1 MKVNCLICFCCIA
14 GVVGCVS
21 PNRVSNLHQRVTK
34 LEMNNAALATA
45 LKESE
50 SSRDNGR
57 QTNLDNNYAELNA
70 TVEELRREIQIV
82 RGKVEEADYSIQK
95 GRQNVS
101 TSPQDEDSRLSRLEE
116 RILRLEQYLALE
128 SSAVDTKP
136 PVAAIPKKTAPP
148 VPVKTELSEA
158 ELYNTAKQALDNS
171 EFEASRASFD
181 DFLKRFPKSAN
192 ADNAQFWIGEAY
204 YREKW
209 YEKAIMEYQKVIETY
224 PDGNKVASALL
235 KQGLSF
241 FNLNEKA
248 NARLILKEIIK
259 KYPTSNE
266 AKIAKEKLDT
276 FN

>member
-1 MKVNCLICFCCIA
+1 
-14 GVVGCVS
+14 
-21 PNRVSNLHQRVTK
+21 
-34 LEMNNAALATA
+34 MNNAALVAA

-50 SSRDNGR
+50 ANRNSLQ
-57 QTNLDNNYAELNA
+57 QTKLDDNYAELNA

-82 RGKVEEADYSIQK
+82 KGKVEEVEHSIQK
-95 GRQNVS
+95 GRPNVS
-101 TSPQDEDSRLSRLEE
+101 AGPQAEDSRVSQLED
-116 RILRLEQYLALE
+116 RILQLEQYMDLE
-128 SSAVDTKP
+128 SPVAGKKP
-136 PVAAIPKKTAPP
+136 PVVAIPEKTAPP
-148 VPVKTELSEA
+148 ESAKKDLSET
-158 ELYNTAKQALDNS
+158 ELYNTSKQALDRG
-171 EFEASRASFD
+171 EFEASRASFA
-181 DFLKRFPKSAN
+181 DFLKRFPNSAN
-192 ADNAQFWIGEAY
+192 ADNAQFWIGESY

-224 PDGNKVASALL
+224 PDGNKIPSALL

-266 AKIAKEKLDT
+266 AKIAKDKLDT